1 MKPSNKP
8 ILKRVKAVICT
19 SLILFTLA
27 SVLAQ
32 VEIFSWNGFPPSDVA
47 KAGDLSRTETYNR
60 GWGRLANLFGY
71 AGNAPQIAI
80 IIDDFG
86 YQQKAADLF
95 MALNVPLTFAILPNL
110 SLSTQL
116 AVQAKQQGYEVM
128 LHLPMEPHNAY
139 VNNPGEL
146 AIWTYMT
153 QEKIRQMVNEAV
165 DSVPGSVGVNN
176 HMGSKATENSG
187 VMQVLMETLKGQD
200 LFFIDSFTSRNSIAY
215 RTAKAYHIPTAR
227 NQVFLDNSKDLNDI
241 KKQIRQLARI
251 AMGRGVAIGIGHA
264 HTNMARALRESLP
277 MLQTE
282 GIQLVFASQVVR

>member
-8 ILKRVKAVICT
+8 ILKRAKAVTCT
-19 SLILFTLA
+19 GLILFTLA

-146 AIWTYMT
+146 AIWTDMT
-153 QEKIRQMVNEAV
+153 QEQIRQMVDEAV

-264 HTNMARALRESLP
+264 HMNMARALRESLP